1 MSFPA
6 SAHWLEL
13 AVLSQLCSCQAN
25 KLQPCTC
32 ILLLLPGQDLCMQS
46 LRMFLGEGDQYAGWE
61 HVPMASIRLHSIA
74 PDSVVE
80 LASAAA
86 VQRWQ
91 KRGVQ
96 VKLRITIA

>member
-1 MSFPA
+1 
-6 SAHWLEL
+6 
-13 AVLSQLCSCQAN
+13 
-25 KLQPCTC
+25 
-32 ILLLLPGQDLCMQS
+32 MQS

-61 HVPMASIRLHSIA
+61 HVPMPSIRWHSIA